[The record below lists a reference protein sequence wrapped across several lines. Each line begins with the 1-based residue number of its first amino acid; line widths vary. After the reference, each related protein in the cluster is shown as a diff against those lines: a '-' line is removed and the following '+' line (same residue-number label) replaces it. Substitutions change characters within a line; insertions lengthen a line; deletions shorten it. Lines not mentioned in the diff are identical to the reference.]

1 MLRGVGDQRNRPGFG
16 LFGRRRRADERPVRR
31 FLGLDQPAADAPH
44 LVDELHRWALGLPFV
59 EELDRVPSVPHVRRF
74 AVDCP
79 PLNCASVW
87 LLTGGYEAEVP
98 DSDVNVYAVLPRS
111 LAHAVG
117 GAGGSLGPDLP
128 DGRRFVAMG
137 APTRPDDLTGLEDVL
152 LAAYLSVFEAPET

>member
-1 MLRGVGDQRNRPGFG
+1 MAVLMVQSKY
-16 LFGRRRRADERPVRR
+16 VRVS
-31 FLGLDQPAADAPH
+31 LDNVTRLSSSAT
-44 LVDELHRWALGLPFV
+44 
-59 EELDRVPSVPHVRRF
+59 
-74 AVDCP
+74 P

>member
-1 MLRGVGDQRNRPGFG
+1 MLIRVGDQRNRPGDG
-16 LFGRRRRADERPVRR
+16 LFGRRRRPDARPSVRR
-31 FLGLDQPAADAPH
+31 FLGLDQPAADAAH

-98 DSDVNVYAVLPRS
+98 DSDVNVYAVLP
-111 LAHAVG
+111 
-117 GAGGSLGPDLP
+117 
-128 DGRRFVAMG
+128 
-137 APTRPDDLTGLEDVL
+137 
-152 LAAYLSVFEAPET
+152 